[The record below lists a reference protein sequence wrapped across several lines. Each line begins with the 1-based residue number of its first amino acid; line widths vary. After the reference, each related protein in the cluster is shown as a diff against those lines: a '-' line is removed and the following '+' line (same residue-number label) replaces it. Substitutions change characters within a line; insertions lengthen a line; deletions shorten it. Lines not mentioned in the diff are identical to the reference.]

1 MDVKAP
7 PSLIVLSKQDLT
19 ALMPF
24 GSYVDAVAD
33 AFRLHAEGRAVS
45 PPPMHIPAEG
55 GGFHVKAGSLPIGS
69 GYTAIKVNG
78 NFPNNRA
85 THGLP
90 TIQGAILLFDT
101 ATGSPVALLDSIEIT
116 IKRTGAATAV
126 AARYLARPES
136 QVAMIFGC
144 GTQGRVQ
151 LAALRHQL
159 DIRQVFL
166 HDKNAAAAAS
176 FASEIAAEGLDVDV
190 PVKPK
195 SATRASDV
203 IVTCTSAHTPFL
215 DVADVR
221 AGTFIAAI
229 GADNPEKSEI
239 EPALMAKA
247 RVVTDLTEQCS
258 YMGDLHHAL
267 CAGTMQAADV
277 YAELG
282 ELVAGRK
289 PGRTAAHEI
298 TLFDGSGVG
307 LQDVAA
313 AACAYEFAKKRNAGS
328 KLSLV

>member
-1 MDVKAP
+1 M
-7 PSLIVLSKQDLT
+7 
-19 ALMPF
+19 
-24 GSYVDAVAD
+24 
-33 AFRLHAEGRAVS
+33 
-45 PPPMHIPAEG
+45 
-55 GGFHVKAGSLPIGS
+55 
-69 GYTAIKVNG
+69 
-78 NFPNNRA
+78 
-85 THGLP
+85 
-90 TIQGAILLFDT
+90 
-101 ATGSPVALLDSIEIT
+101 
-116 IKRTGAATAV
+116 
-126 AARYLARPES
+126 
-136 QVAMIFGC
+136 
-144 GTQGRVQ
+144 
-151 LAALRHQL
+151 
-159 DIRQVFL
+159 
-166 HDKNAAAAAS
+166 
-176 FASEIAAEGLDVDV
+176 

-267 CAGTMQAADV
+267 RAGAMQAADV
-277 YAELG
+277 HAELG